1 MAQCGQSTS
10 DVLQTEAVRIS
21 NMPIVICEQRRFDM
35 LMWHQVYCFRHMNEN
50 DVRRRRFDPR
60 DSCST
65 SGVGSRTCQVV
76 ETLLFSHFPW

>member
-1 MAQCGQSTS
+1 MAQCGQNTS
-10 DVLQTEAVRIS
+10 DVLQTEAVGIS
-21 NMPIVICEQRRFDM
+21 NMPKRRFDM

-65 SGVGSRTCQVV
+65 SVIGSRTCQVV
-76 ETLLFSHFPW
+76 ETLLFSHFHW